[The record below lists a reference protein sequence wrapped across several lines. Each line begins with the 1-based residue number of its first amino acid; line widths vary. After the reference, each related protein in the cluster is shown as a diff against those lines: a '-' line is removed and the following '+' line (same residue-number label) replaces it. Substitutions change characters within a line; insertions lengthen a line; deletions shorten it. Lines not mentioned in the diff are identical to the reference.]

1 MKETP
6 LSVTEHEDVLRL
18 PTNYLMC
25 YLHGFLEVAKQLKKA
40 KNYIKDFTDETTYLK
55 YKEAL
60 RVIRKVKYQ

>member
-1 MKETP
+1 
-6 LSVTEHEDVLRL
+6 
-18 PTNYLMC
+18 MC